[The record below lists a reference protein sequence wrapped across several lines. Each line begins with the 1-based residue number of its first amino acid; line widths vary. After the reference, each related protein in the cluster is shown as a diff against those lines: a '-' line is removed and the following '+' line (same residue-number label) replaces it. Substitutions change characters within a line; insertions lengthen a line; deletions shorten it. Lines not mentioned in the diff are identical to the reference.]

1 MEGMGKGLNSVR
13 FAFMILFIL
22 FFTFYLFIIWVCTRV
37 HVSQDVLGG
46 QTAVSSYHVDSRDWS
61 CQSWQQ
67 ASSPIEPSHQVLSP
81 FPYFSFPKLAWKYVS
96 SFCFF
101 FLIFLYIF
109 LKHDFIAQASHV
121 CTAGLPSQTLVC

>member
-1 MEGMGKGLNSVR
+1 MGDGGNGKGIK
-13 FAFMILFIL
+13 FCKTCIYDIIYFI
-22 FFTFYLFIIWVCTRV
+22 FYTLSIYYLGVHARV
-37 HVSQDVLGG
+37 HVSQDVHGS

-96 SFCFF
+96 SFCCFF
-101 FLIFLYIF
+101 FNF
-109 LKHDFIAQASHV
+109 FIYFFE
-121 CTAGLPSQTLVC
+121 T